1 MLVSLI
7 VEMPKPPLPVA
18 ETMELPL
25 DKVVISIGTRTDHW
39 SELLES
45 YPEIRNCSMDVAY
58 ALERRG
64 DENPDNGTGFDELVR
79 DKMREKDTWKVLWE
93 VAVEI
98 LARFRILV
106 VLCTHG
112 KHRSLSLAY
121 EIHKE
126 FGCKLI
132 SPRNPT
138 FRRRWRDPKQFLAD
152 IAPRLEEHKK
162 IHGKKLH
169 PLVGIWICKRSFN
182 GPDYVKRKYGGSGD
196 NVHVMEPGAVV
207 VQMEDESDTDSD
219 WHIGSVISSEGEV
232 SRSKWYPPATVQNM
246 KHWYYP
252 AVQKLDDDLKKHW
265 FV

>member
-25 DKVVISIGTRTDHW
+25 DKVVISIGTRTAHW
-39 SELLES
+39 SELLDS
-45 YPEIRNCSMDVAY
+45 YPEIRNCSMDVAH

-132 SPRNPT
+132 SPRYPT
-138 FRRRWRDPKQFLAD
+138 FRDPKQFLAD

-169 PLVGIWICKRSFN
+169 PLVGIWICKGSFN
-182 GPDYVKRKYGGSGD
+182 GPDYVKRQSGGSGD
-196 NVHVMEPGAVV
+196 LNVHVIEPGDVV
-207 VQMEDESDTDSD
+207 VQMESESYPDSN
-219 WHIGSVISSEGEV
+219 WHIGSVISSGGKV
-232 SRSKWYPPATVQNM
+232 S
-246 KHWYYP
+246 
-252 AVQKLDDDLKKHW
+252 
-265 FV
+265 